1 MDIKKLADV
10 KDRFADYEK
19 IFNSGD
25 YDKAADILSAILER
39 IEECTDERKAG
50 TMDDTFVKKSDMD
63 GRPIYISLNHVM
75 EYYVYAC
82 YFEPETD
89 VLCTELPVGEYYR
102 TYGSLCLKLSK
113 FRRAE
118 DAFKKAICWNPV
130 DLDSY
135 LGLAECYK
143 NLNML
148 SRYLDVTKQA
158 YRFCCSRATMAR
170 YYRNMG
176 FYYVARYNT
185 EAARVCYTYSNIYYK
200 TDNADNELKYLEQ
213 ALNDKTPEY
222 SVKQMQE
229 ILDENEV
236 EPGPDSKIILS
247 RHEEIHRAP
256 IVETDLNDCMGLPMY
271 DIAAKLFPQEQEQV
285 RNALMDELCTF
296 ENGYL
301 AERGGILYPQL
312 AETLY
317 TLSKKYPLY
326 IVSNC
331 QDGYIESFL
340 TAHLMSDFFKDT
352 ECWGRTFLPKSES
365 NKILIERNG
374 LKNPVYVGDTSG
386 DAKSAKD
393 AGIDFIYAE
402 YGFGEVSDDR
412 YVAKIESFAELSA
425 IL

>member
-1 MDIKKLADV
+1 MDIRKLADV

-143 NLNML
+143 YLNMIT
-148 SRYLDVTKQA
+148 RYLDMTKQA
-158 YRFCCSRATMAR
+158 YRFCCTRATMAR
-170 YYRNMG
+170 FYRNMG
-176 FYYVARYNT
+176 FYYLSSYNT
-185 EAARVCYTYSNIYYK
+185 DMAEACYTYSNIYYH
-200 TDNADNELKYLEQ
+200 TDNADSELEYIKNALAAAKNNENKDSINKDEDVITKEEVNENGQKY
-213 ALNDKTPEY
+213 TI
-222 SVKQMQE
+222 KQMQE
-229 ILDENEV
+229 MFDKENV
-236 EPGPDSKIILS
+236 EPGPDSKTIGIIYRVGELMLQDKEY
-247 RHEEIHRAP
+247 RLAKDCFM
-256 IVETDLNDCMGLPMY
+256 IVY
-271 DIAAKLFPQEQEQV
+271 DITNEQ
-285 RNALMDELCTF
+285 
-296 ENGYL
+296 
-301 AERGGILYPQL
+301 QL
-312 AETLY
+312 E
-317 TLSKKYPLY
+317 
-326 IVSNC
+326 
-331 QDGYIESFL
+331 G
-340 TAHLMSDFFKDT
+340 
-352 ECWGRTFLPKSES
+352 
-365 NKILIERNG
+365 LI
-374 LKNPVYVGDTSG
+374 
-386 DAKSAKD
+386 
-393 AGIDFIYAE
+393 
-402 YGFGEVSDDR
+402 
-412 YVAKIESFAELSA
+412 AELDSCLKEEA
-425 IL
+425 Q

>member
-170 YYRNMG
+170 YSEIWDFILLQGIILRRQEC
-176 FYYVARYNT
+176 AT
-185 EAARVCYTYSNIYYK
+185 HIAIYIIRQ
-200 TDNADNELKYLEQ
+200 TMQ
-213 ALNDKTPEY
+213 IMSLN
-222 SVKQMQE
+222 
-229 ILDENEV
+229 
-236 EPGPDSKIILS
+236 ILS
-247 RHEEIHRAP
+247 RH
-256 IVETDLNDCMGLPMY
+256 
-271 DIAAKLFPQEQEQV
+271 
-285 RNALMDELCTF
+285 
-296 ENGYL
+296 
-301 AERGGILYPQL
+301 
-312 AETLY
+312 
-317 TLSKKYPLY
+317 
-326 IVSNC
+326 
-331 QDGYIESFL
+331 
-340 TAHLMSDFFKDT
+340 
-352 ECWGRTFLPKSES
+352 
-365 NKILIERNG
+365 
-374 LKNPVYVGDTSG
+374 
-386 DAKSAKD
+386 
-393 AGIDFIYAE
+393 
-402 YGFGEVSDDR
+402 
-412 YVAKIESFAELSA
+412 
-425 IL
+425 

>member
-102 TYGSLCLKLSK
+102 TYGSLCQKLSK

-229 ILDENEV
+229 ILDKNEV
-236 EPGPDSKIILS
+236 EPGPDSKTIGIIYRVGELMMNDKDYRLARDCFS
-247 RHEEIHRAP
+247 
-256 IVETDLNDCMGLPMY
+256 IVY
-271 DIAAKLFPQEQEQV
+271 DITQEAQ
-285 RNALMDELCTF
+285 LKTLLDEL
-296 ENGYL
+296 
-301 AERGGILYPQL
+301 
-312 AETLY
+312 
-317 TLSKKYPLY
+317 
-326 IVSNC
+326 
-331 QDGYIESFL
+331 D
-340 TAHLMSDFFKDT
+340 KDL
-352 ECWGRTFLPKSES
+352 EAD
-365 NKILIERNG
+365 N
-374 LKNPVYVGDTSG
+374 
-386 DAKSAKD
+386 A
-393 AGIDFIYAE
+393 
-402 YGFGEVSDDR
+402 
-412 YVAKIESFAELSA
+412 
-425 IL
+425 

>member
-148 SRYLDVTKQA
+148 SRYLDVTNQA

-176 FYYVARYNT
+176 FYYLSAYKPEVAR
-185 EAARVCYTYSNIYYK
+185 ACYIYSNIYYK
-200 TDNADNELKYLEQ
+200 TDNADAELSYIEQ
-213 ALNDKTPEY
+213 ALNQETPKL
-222 SVKQMQE
+222 SVKEMQKMFD
-229 ILDENEV
+229 DEGI
-236 EPGPDSKIILS
+236 EPGPSSDTIGVIYRVGQIMMESQDYRLAKDCFS
-247 RHEEIHRAP
+247 
-256 IVETDLNDCMGLPMY
+256 IVY
-271 DIAAKLFPQEQEQV
+271 DITQEEQLEKLLE
-285 RNALMDELCTF
+285 EL
-296 ENGYL
+296 EN
-301 AERGGILYPQL
+301 
-312 AETLY
+312 
-317 TLSKKYPLY
+317 
-326 IVSNC
+326 V
-331 QDGYIESFL
+331 
-340 TAHLMSDFFKDT
+340 
-352 ECWGRTFLPKSES
+352 
-365 NKILIERNG
+365 
-374 LKNPVYVGDTSG
+374 
-386 DAKSAKD
+386 
-393 AGIDFIYAE
+393 
-402 YGFGEVSDDR
+402 
-412 YVAKIESFAELSA
+412 
-425 IL
+425 

>member
-148 SRYLDVTKQA
+148 SRY
-158 YRFCCSRATMAR
+158 
-170 YYRNMG
+170 
-176 FYYVARYNT
+176 
-185 EAARVCYTYSNIYYK
+185 
-200 TDNADNELKYLEQ
+200 ADNELKYLEQ

-229 ILDENEV
+229 ILDKNEV
-236 EPGPDSKIILS
+236 EPGPDSKTIGIIYRVGELMMNDKDYRLARDCFS
-247 RHEEIHRAP
+247 
-256 IVETDLNDCMGLPMY
+256 IVY
-271 DIAAKLFPQEQEQV
+271 DITQEAQ
-285 RNALMDELCTF
+285 LKTLLDEL
-296 ENGYL
+296 
-301 AERGGILYPQL
+301 
-312 AETLY
+312 
-317 TLSKKYPLY
+317 
-326 IVSNC
+326 
-331 QDGYIESFL
+331 D
-340 TAHLMSDFFKDT
+340 
-352 ECWGRTFLPKSES
+352 
-365 NKILIERNG
+365 
-374 LKNPVYVGDTSG
+374 KNLEADN
-386 DAKSAKD
+386 A
-393 AGIDFIYAE
+393 
-402 YGFGEVSDDR
+402 
-412 YVAKIESFAELSA
+412 
-425 IL
+425 

>member
-102 TYGSLCLKLSK
+102 TYGSLCQKLSK

-158 YRFCCSRATMAR
+158 YRFCCSRAL
-170 YYRNMG
+170 
-176 FYYVARYNT
+176 V
-185 EAARVCYTYSNIYYK
+185 
-200 TDNADNELKYLEQ
+200 
-213 ALNDKTPEY
+213 P
-222 SVKQMQE
+222 
-229 ILDENEV
+229 
-236 EPGPDSKIILS
+236 
-247 RHEEIHRAP
+247 
-256 IVETDLNDCMGLPMY
+256 
-271 DIAAKLFPQEQEQV
+271 
-285 RNALMDELCTF
+285 
-296 ENGYL
+296 
-301 AERGGILYPQL
+301 
-312 AETLY
+312 
-317 TLSKKYPLY
+317 
-326 IVSNC
+326 
-331 QDGYIESFL
+331 
-340 TAHLMSDFFKDT
+340 
-352 ECWGRTFLPKSES
+352 
-365 NKILIERNG
+365 
-374 LKNPVYVGDTSG
+374 
-386 DAKSAKD
+386 
-393 AGIDFIYAE
+393 
-402 YGFGEVSDDR
+402 
-412 YVAKIESFAELSA
+412 
-425 IL
+425 